1 MNADETSLADL
12 VRQVHRNYPTGVTV
26 ITTMHEGVPY
36 GLACNAFASVSL
48 APPMVLF
55 CVNQSTQ
62 THRHLRK
69 NSAVGINVLASD
81 QAALAEVFAHSGA
94 DKFAQTSWH
103 LGERG
108 VPLVSEAAAN
118 FEATIV
124 DTLDAGTHTVFIAQ
138 ISTATKRDVEPL
150 LYLHGS
156 YLKPAN
162 ATLA

>member
-1 MNADETSLADL
+1 
-12 VRQVHRNYPTGVTV
+12 
-26 ITTMHEGVPY
+26 
-36 GLACNAFASVSL
+36 
-48 APPMVLF
+48 
-55 CVNQSTQ
+55 
-62 THRHLRK
+62 
-69 NSAVGINVLASD
+69 
-81 QAALAEVFAHSGA
+81 
-94 DKFAQTSWH
+94 
-103 LGERG
+103 
-108 VPLVSEAAAN
+108 VSEAAAN